1 MPPTWAGE
9 KSALEPRRPY
19 LGFVPS
25 DSALAGPLQPRR
37 GVIGKPRATPLGK
50 RVPVDAEAL
59 KGRNPDCAGP
69 RSRPFRATDL
79 VIGSLPRA
87 LPWAFLFRPFGAEE
101 GRQTR
106 GPLAQKRGPSGNPQR
121 LTLHPP
127 TSAPLSC
134 PFLA

>member
-1 MPPTWAGE
+1 MLQQAIPQRIVLTWAGE

-37 GVIGKPRATPLGK
+37 GVIRKK

-101 GRQTR
+101 G
-106 GPLAQKRGPSGNPQR
+106 
-121 LTLHPP
+121 LHPP
-127 TSAPLSC
+127 RSGVFFMSAHGPTDSAHDA
-134 PFLA
+134 P